1 MNTRITKDFF
11 LVLVLSLCVLVP
23 FLGGYP
29 LLEPDEARYV
39 EIPREMVATGDY
51 IVPRLNGVI
60 YIEKPPL
67 FYWAQ
72 TLTIKLFGIQE
83 APARFFNAFF
93 AALTAAMTAVAGSLL
108 YNRKTGLLSAALLIS
123 SLLFYAMA
131 HFITLDMTLTAM
143 LTGTLFSFL
152 LGLQQPPSKQRRLW
166 FYAGYTF
173 AALAVLSKGL
183 VGIVLPGG
191 IIFLWLCA
199 SRRWKDLMHAY
210 LPTGLCLFLAV
221 ALPWHLLMQAR
232 VSDFFDFYIIGQH
245 FMRYATMAS
254 QRYQPW
260 WFFIP
265 LLLLGLFPWVV
276 FYITAVVRIVKT
288 AIRERKLDS
297 TTLYLLIW
305 PTLIFLF
312 FSASHSKLV
321 PYILPVMPPL
331 ALLLGKDMVAHERST
346 LEWWITLAILAVF
359 AGGVILVPAYAKQ
372 VLPSMNHYFWII
384 SVFITTV
391 ILAICVLLRQQRKQ
405 IALYVL
411 GVSSVIMFTGM
422 IYLWSSIADRSIKP
436 LALIIKAEYKPGD
449 EVVAYGKYIQ
459 DLPLY
464 TEQLVTLVDK
474 RGELEYGIVHEDHSD
489 RFIDTAVFLKR
500 WQDNDK
506 RLWVVMS
513 ERKFQQIASELKPV
527 PIIVGRTSRYV
538 LISNEDQAEGHD
550 LMVD

>member
-1 MNTRITKDFF
+1 MEAFMNTRVTRDFF
-11 LVLVLSLCVLVP
+11 LVLVLGLCVLVP

-39 EIPREMVATGDY
+39 EIPREMVATGDF

-72 TLTIKLFGIQE
+72 SLAVKIFGIQE

-93 AALTAAMTAVAGSLL
+93 AAFTAAMTAVAGSLL
-108 YNRKTGLLSAALLIS
+108 FNRKTGLLAAAVLMS

-152 LGLQQPPSKQRRLW
+152 LGLQQPPSTQRRLW
-166 FYAGYTF
+166 FYAGYIF

-199 SRRWKDLMHAY
+199 SRRWKDLWHAY

-265 LLLLGLFPWVV
+265 ILLLGLFPWVV
-276 FYITAVVRIVKT
+276 FYITSLIRIIKT
-288 AIRERKLDS
+288 AVRDRHLDGV
-297 TTLYLLIW
+297 TLYLLIW
-305 PTLIFLF
+305 PALIFLF

-331 ALLLGKDMVAHERST
+331 ALLLGKDMLAHERST
-346 LEWWITLAILAVF
+346 VEWWFTLAILAVF
-359 AGGVILVPAYAKQ
+359 AGAAVLVPAFVRQ
-372 VLPSMNHYFWII
+372 VLPSMSYYFWII
-384 SVFITTV
+384 SAAITTV
-391 ILAICVLLRQQRKQ
+391 ILVLCILFREQRKQ
-405 IALYVL
+405 AALYVL
-411 GVSSVIMFTGM
+411 GVSSVLMFTGM

-436 LALIIKAEYKPGD
+436 LALIIKAQYQPGD
-449 EVVAYGKYIQ
+449 EIIAYGKYIQ

-489 RFIDTAVFLKR
+489 RFITSATFFKR
-500 WQDNDK
+500 WHDK
-506 RLWVVMS
+506 DHRLWVVMS
-513 ERKFQQIASELKPV
+513 ERKYQHIAGELKPA
-527 PIIVGRTSRYV
+527 PIMMSRTSRYV
-538 LISNEDQAEGHD
+538 LISNH
-550 LMVD
+550 